1 MKAMCIQALP
11 STLLSCQEQNNLG
24 NVYSSRSIHIVY
36 VYSSPCVHIHHVYLS
51 STFTKRETSIPE
63 SLLVVIG
70 KKIDFSTSFAP
81 FLAFL
86 VTTDCDAEGTK
97 VQRSSTKL
105 VKGCK
110 TMHADILPIDL
121 VSVIIAI

>member
-1 MKAMCIQALP
+1 MCRPVLHPVIALLATT
-11 STLLSCQEQNNLG
+11 SHCI
-24 NVYSSRSIHIVY
+24 SS
-36 VYSSPCVHIHHVYLS
+36 HHSKPELMS
-51 STFTKRETSIPE
+51 EISLFNKRETSIPE

>member
-1 MKAMCIQALP
+1 MSEISLF
-11 STLLSCQEQNNLG
+11 N
-24 NVYSSRSIHIVY
+24 
-36 VYSSPCVHIHHVYLS
+36 
-51 STFTKRETSIPE
+51 KRETSIPE

-97 VQRSSTKL
+97 VQRSSTKQ
-105 VKGCK
+105 VRGRK
-110 TMHADILPIDL
+110 TMRVRHADILPIDL
-121 VSVIIAI
+121 TAVIIAV